1 VLGLLTLATAVQL
14 GWSRWRSSGT
24 RAEPAASIA
33 APLWPGVL
41 MVALAVSTYPV
52 APGFLRPLIL
62 DDAGAATTSSQALP
76 NVIVVVM
83 DTVRA
88 DHLSIYGYE
97 RATSPELARFAE
109 RAHLFRRAT
118 ANSNWSLPSHATLLT
133 GLLPHQHGA
142 RAVVSSVTAQERSQA
157 AMARLAFQ
165 PLAEAQVTL
174 PERLREVGYQ
184 TALVSANYAWLSPE
198 SGLLQGFEYI
208 DSRPGM
214 LVGWE
219 PFAAAYLRHQP
230 IKALKTMYARS
241 TSSKASAREIVDHV
255 NDYLDRQSR
264 RPFFLLINFMD
275 AHAPYT
281 SALHADTVP
290 EIHARLAAHPLSAAN
305 VESYDRSIAFL
316 DHQLGRLFADL
327 QKRGLFDDALI
338 VVTADHGERF
348 GPSGRGW
355 HGDDLSQMSIHVPL
369 VIKVP
374 RQARG
379 QRPERRAQLADVAPT
394 ILDAAGLPIPQE
406 FFGSPLAQRSRAVIA
421 ESYLAAGGT
430 VTSLRPVPVVELDA
444 ELPTM
449 WALLEADWKLVHDAR
464 GRDALYDLA
473 ADPTEATDLASS
485 RPDVTKPMA
494 ERLAALLPANTYT
507 DYRMPLAQTD
517 VSSVTVEKLK
527 SLGYAQ

>member
-1 VLGLLTLATAVQL
+1 VLLVAGMEVLLVQWTSLVVPPTTLAVDFVVTAIVLAAVVGPIVGVFAVARKPAPGRILSTAVLATLFFYDVSRIRTEKLSWHDPATLVLMGILGIGCWNELRRTNDRSEYADVVGAVALVSATAVAWAALCIRGRFTPTIVVLGLLTLATAVQL

-142 RAVVSSVTAQERSQA
+142 RAVVSSVAAQERSQA

-214 LVGWE
+214 LVGGE
-219 PFAAAYLRHQP
+219 EEGGN
-230 IKALKTMYARS
+230 RS
-241 TSSKASAREIVDHV
+241 
-255 NDYLDRQSR
+255 
-264 RPFFLLINFMD
+264 
-275 AHAPYT
+275 
-281 SALHADTVP
+281 
-290 EIHARLAAHPLSAAN
+290 
-305 VESYDRSIAFL
+305 
-316 DHQLGRLFADL
+316 
-327 QKRGLFDDALI
+327 
-338 VVTADHGERF
+338 
-348 GPSGRGW
+348 
-355 HGDDLSQMSIHVPL
+355 
-369 VIKVP
+369 
-374 RQARG
+374 
-379 QRPERRAQLADVAPT
+379 
-394 ILDAAGLPIPQE
+394 
-406 FFGSPLAQRSRAVIA
+406 
-421 ESYLAAGGT
+421 
-430 VTSLRPVPVVELDA
+430 
-444 ELPTM
+444 
-449 WALLEADWKLVHDAR
+449 
-464 GRDALYDLA
+464 
-473 ADPTEATDLASS
+473 
-485 RPDVTKPMA
+485 
-494 ERLAALLPANTYT
+494 
-507 DYRMPLAQTD
+507 
-517 VSSVTVEKLK
+517 
-527 SLGYAQ
+527 